1 MLAVPLTDYY
11 EEVRRYLTCPEEVK
25 DDLIYDVNRKVMDL
39 NADRPDLD
47 YNGILE
53 FLGDPEDLANSL
65 MEQMSDEVIQK
76 FEKKK
81 KHIRTGIIACAVAV
95 VVPVTPATMLLYI
108 KVAWRDTVAIHLPP
122 RVKSL
127 VEIAVVYLSRVTL
140 GYTVIVVLT
149 VTSFPKSST

>member
-47 YNGILE
+47 YDGILE

-81 KHIRTGIIACAVAV
+81 KRIRTGVVTCVVA
-95 VVPVTPATMLLYI
+95 ALLCCQ
-108 KVAWRDTVAIHLPP
+108 RLLFTLPMF
-122 RVKSL
+122 SL
-127 VEIAVVYLSRVTL
+127 TL
-140 GYTVIVVLT
+140 I
-149 VTSFPKSST
+149 

>member
-81 KHIRTGIIACAVAV
+81 KRIRTGVVTCVVA
-95 VVPVTPATMLLYI
+95 A
-108 KVAWRDTVAIHLPP
+108 
-122 RVKSL
+122 
-127 VEIAVVYLSRVTL
+127 IAVLSTFVIYTTNVQLTL
-140 GYTVIVVLT
+140 I
-149 VTSFPKSST
+149 

>member
-53 FLGDPEDLANSL
+53 FLGGSRRLGQLLD
-65 MEQMSDEVIQK
+65 
-76 FEKKK
+76 
-81 KHIRTGIIACAVAV
+81 G
-95 VVPVTPATMLLYI
+95 ATSSRSY
-108 KVAWRDTVAIHLPP
+108 ATV
-122 RVKSL
+122 S
-127 VEIAVVYLSRVTL
+127 
-140 GYTVIVVLT
+140 
-149 VTSFPKSST
+149 

>member
-53 FLGDPEDLANSL
+53 S
-65 MEQMSDEVIQK
+65 
-76 FEKKK
+76 
-81 KHIRTGIIACAVAV
+81 
-95 VVPVTPATMLLYI
+95 
-108 KVAWRDTVAIHLPP
+108 
-122 RVKSL
+122 
-127 VEIAVVYLSRVTL
+127 
-140 GYTVIVVLT
+140 
-149 VTSFPKSST
+149 

>member
-53 FLGDPEDLANSL
+53 FLGDPEDLSNSL

-81 KHIRTGIIACAVAV
+81 KRIRTGVVTCVVA
-95 VVPVTPATMLLYI
+95 A
-108 KVAWRDTVAIHLPP
+108 
-122 RVKSL
+122 
-127 VEIAVVYLSRVTL
+127 IAVLSTFVIYTTNVQFNSDITEEN
-140 GYTVIVVLT
+140 TVIVESDTFSNVSNTL
-149 VTSFPKSST
+149 FED

>member
-76 FEKKK
+76 YEKKK
-81 KHIRTGIIACAVAV
+81 KRIRTGIIACAVVLIAALSTFSICV
-95 VVPVTPATMLLYI
+95 SHLQNDSYI
-108 KVAWRDTVAIHLPP
+108 
-122 RVKSL
+122 
-127 VEIAVVYLSRVTL
+127 
-140 GYTVIVVLT
+140 
-149 VTSFPKSST
+149 

>member
-53 FLGDPEDLANSL
+53 FLGDPEDLANSFHNPI
-65 MEQMSDEVIQK
+65 ENSE
-76 FEKKK
+76 
-81 KHIRTGIIACAVAV
+81 
-95 VVPVTPATMLLYI
+95 I
-108 KVAWRDTVAIHLPP
+108 KGEP
-122 RVKSL
+122 
-127 VEIAVVYLSRVTL
+127 
-140 GYTVIVVLT
+140 
-149 VTSFPKSST
+149 

>member
-53 FLGDPEDLANSL
+53 FLRDPEDLANSL
-65 MEQMSDEVIQK
+65 MEQ
-76 FEKKK
+76 
-81 KHIRTGIIACAVAV
+81 
-95 VVPVTPATMLLYI
+95 
-108 KVAWRDTVAIHLPP
+108 LPP
-122 RVKSL
+122 EVTQRFHNTQRKQRIRKTVLLFSL
-127 VEIAVVYLSRVTL
+127 VIAFTVFSSSMVLFHMKENTVYSNDKSIIIT
-140 GYTVIVVLT
+140 T
-149 VTSFPKSST
+149 TSSQDGGNESGL

>member
-53 FLGDPEDLANSL
+53 FLGDLEDLANSL

-81 KHIRTGIIACAVAV
+81 KRIRTGVVTCVVA
-95 VVPVTPATMLLYI
+95 A
-108 KVAWRDTVAIHLPP
+108 
-122 RVKSL
+122 
-127 VEIAVVYLSRVTL
+127 IAVLSTFVIYTTNVQFNSDITEEN
-140 GYTVIVVLT
+140 TVIVESDTFSNVSNTL
-149 VTSFPKSST
+149 FED

>member
-11 EEVRRYLTCPEEVK
+11 EEVRRYFTCPEEVK

-81 KHIRTGIIACAVAV
+81 KRIRTGVVTCVVA
-95 VVPVTPATMLLYI
+95 A
-108 KVAWRDTVAIHLPP
+108 
-122 RVKSL
+122 
-127 VEIAVVYLSRVTL
+127 IAVLSTFVIYTTNVQFNSDITEEN
-140 GYTVIVVLT
+140 TVIVESDTFSNVSNTL
-149 VTSFPKSST
+149 FED

>member
-25 DDLIYDVNRKVMDL
+25 DDLIYDVNRKAMDL

-47 YNGILE
+47 YDGILE

-81 KHIRTGIIACAVAV
+81 KRIRTGVVTCVVA
-95 VVPVTPATMLLYI
+95 A
-108 KVAWRDTVAIHLPP
+108 
-122 RVKSL
+122 
-127 VEIAVVYLSRVTL
+127 IAVLSTFVIYTTNVQFNSDITEEN
-140 GYTVIVVLT
+140 TVIVESDTFSNVSNTL
-149 VTSFPKSST
+149 FED

>member
-11 EEVRRYLTCPEEVK
+11 EEVRRYLACPEEVK

-65 MEQMSDEVIQK
+65 ME
-76 FEKKK
+76 
-81 KHIRTGIIACAVAV
+81 
-95 VVPVTPATMLLYI
+95 
-108 KVAWRDTVAIHLPP
+108 
-122 RVKSL
+122 
-127 VEIAVVYLSRVTL
+127 
-140 GYTVIVVLT
+140 
-149 VTSFPKSST
+149 

>member
-81 KHIRTGIIACAVAV
+81 KRIRTGVVTCVVA
-95 VVPVTPATMLLYI
+95 A
-108 KVAWRDTVAIHLPP
+108 
-122 RVKSL
+122 
-127 VEIAVVYLSRVTL
+127 IAVLSTFVI
-140 GYTVIVVLT
+140 YTTNV
-149 VTSFPKSST
+149 